1 MIFYSAMSSPIGLLG
16 IAKSNNG
23 VRRVMFSNHAPFKQ
37 YLQTV
42 YPQEKIKRDD
52 NELTDPINHL
62 NEYFSSLRMTFELKL
77 DLIAPPYYKKVLKK
91 VANIPYGKTASY
103 KTIAE
108 QTGNPKAVR
117 AVGSA
122 NANNPIPIIIPCH
135 RILTHSGKLG
145 GFGGGVETKVFLLEL
160 EGAL

>member
-42 YPQEKIKRDD
+42 YPQENIKRDD
-52 NELTDPINHL
+52 DALTDPINQL
-62 NEYFSSLRMTFELKL
+62 NEYFSSLRSKFELKL
-77 DLIAPPYYKKVLKK
+77 DLVAPPYYKKVLKM

-108 QTGNPKAVR
+108 QTGNSKAVR

-122 NANNPIPIIIPCH
+122 NAYNPIPIIIPCH
-135 RILTHSGKLG
+135 RILTYDGKLG

>member
-1 MIFYSAMSSPIGLLG
+1 MIFYSIMASPIGLLG

-42 YPQEKIKRDD
+42 YPQENIKRDD
-52 NELTDPINHL
+52 DALTDSINQL
-62 NEYFSSLRMTFELKL
+62 NEYFSSLRMKFELKL
-77 DLIAPPYYKKVLKK
+77 DLVAPPYYKKVLKM
-91 VANIPYGKTASY
+91 VANIPYGETASY

-108 QTGNPKAVR
+108 QTGNSKAVR

-122 NANNPIPIIIPCH
+122 NAFNPIPIIIPCH
-135 RILTHSGKLG
+135 RILSHSGKIG

>member
-1 MIFYSAMSSPIGLLG
+1 MIFYSSMSSPIGLLG

-23 VRRVMFSNHAPFKQ
+23 IRRVMFSNHAPFKQ

-42 YPQEKIKRDD
+42 YPQENIKRDD
-52 NELTDPINHL
+52 DALTDPINQL
-62 NEYFSSLRMTFELKL
+62 NEYFSLLRMKFELKL
-77 DLIAPPYYKKVLKK
+77 DLVAPPFYKKVLKK
-91 VANIPYGKTASY
+91 VATIPYGKTTSY

-108 QTGNPKAVR
+108 QTNNPKAVR

-122 NANNPIPIIIPCH
+122 NANNPLPIIIPCH
-135 RILTHSGKLG
+135 RVLTHNGKLG
-145 GFGGGVETKVFLLEL
+145 GFGGGVEMKVFLLEL

>member
-23 VRRVMFSNHAPFKQ
+23 IRRIMFSNHAPFKQ

-42 YPQEKIKRDD
+42 YPQENIKRDD
-52 NELTDPINHL
+52 DALTDPINQL
-62 NEYFSSLRMTFELKL
+62 NEYFSLLRMKFELKL
-77 DLIAPPYYKKVLKK
+77 DLVAPPFYKKVLKK
-91 VANIPYGKTASY
+91 VATIPYGKTTSY

-108 QTGNPKAVR
+108 QTNNPKAVR

-122 NANNPIPIIIPCH
+122 NANNPLPIIIPCH
-135 RILTHSGKLG
+135 RVLSYSGKLG
-145 GFGGGVETKVFLLEL
+145 GYGGGEEMKVFLLEL
-160 EGAL
+160 EGTL

>member
-1 MIFYSAMSSPIGLLG
+1 MIFYSALSSPIGLLG

-42 YPQEKIKRDD
+42 YPQENIKRDD
-52 NELTDPINHL
+52 DALIDPINQL
-62 NEYFSSLRMTFELKL
+62 NEYFSSLRSKFELKL
-77 DLIAPPYYKKVLKK
+77 DLVAPPYYKKVLKM

-108 QTGNPKAVR
+108 QTGNSKAVR

-122 NANNPIPIIIPCH
+122 NAYNPIPIIIPCH

-145 GFGGGVETKVFLLEL
+145 GFGDGVETKVFLLEL

>member
-1 MIFYSAMSSPIGLLG
+1 MIFYSAMSTPIGLLG

-42 YPQEKIKRDD
+42 YPQENIKRDD
-52 NELTDPINHL
+52 DALTDPINQL
-62 NEYFSSLRMTFELKL
+62 NEYFSSLRRKFELKL
-77 DLIAPPYYKKVLKK
+77 DLVAPPYYKKVLKM

-103 KTIAE
+103 KNIAE
-108 QTGNPKAVR
+108 QTGNSKAVR

-122 NANNPIPIIIPCH
+122 NAYNPIPIIIPCH

-145 GFGGGVETKVFLLEL
+145 GFGGGIETKVFLLEL
-160 EGAL
+160 EGSL

>member
-1 MIFYSAMSSPIGLLG
+1 MILYSTMSSPIGLLG

-23 VRRVMFSNHAPFKQ
+23 IRRVMFSNHAPFKQ

-42 YPQEKIKRDD
+42 YPQDSIKRDD
-52 NELTDPINHL
+52 DGLTDPINQL
-62 NEYFSSLRMTFELKL
+62 NEYFNSLRMKFELKL
-77 DLIAPPYYKKVLKK
+77 DLVAPPYYKKVLKM

-108 QTGNPKAVR
+108 QTGNSKAVR

-135 RILTHSGKLG
+135 RVLTYSGKLG
-145 GFGGGVETKVFLLEL
+145 GFGGGEETKVFLLEL

>member
-1 MIFYSAMSSPIGLLG
+1 MIYFSIMSSPIGLLG

-23 VRRVMFSNHAPFKQ
+23 VRRIMFSNHAPFKQ

-42 YPQEKIKRDD
+42 YPQENIKRDD
-52 NELTDPINHL
+52 NALTDPINQL
-62 NEYFSSLRMTFELKL
+62 NEYFSSLRKRFELKL
-77 DLIAPPYYKKVLKK
+77 DLIGPPYYKKVLNM
-91 VANIPYGKTASY
+91 VAKIPYGKTASY

-122 NANNPIPIIIPCH
+122 NAYNPIPIIIPCH

>member
-1 MIFYSAMSSPIGLLG
+1 MSSPIGPLG

-42 YPQEKIKRDD
+42 YPQENIKRDD
-52 NELTDPINHL
+52 DALTDPINQL
-62 NEYFSSLRMTFELKL
+62 NEYLSSLRSKFELKL
-77 DLIAPPYYKKVLKK
+77 DLLAPPYYKKVLKM

-108 QTGNPKAVR
+108 QTGNSKAVR

-122 NANNPIPIIIPCH
+122 NAYNPIPIIIPCH

>member
-1 MIFYSAMSSPIGLLG
+1 MSSPIGLLG

-42 YPQEKIKRDD
+42 YPQENIKRDD
-52 NELTDPINHL
+52 NALTDPINQL
-62 NEYFSSLRMTFELKL
+62 NEYFSSLRKRFELKL
-77 DLIAPPYYKKVLKK
+77 DLIGPPYYKKVLNM
-91 VANIPYGKTASY
+91 VAKIPYGKTASY

-108 QTGNPKAVR
+108 QTSNSKAVR

-122 NANNPIPIIIPCH
+122 NAYNPIPIIIPCH

-145 GFGGGVETKVFLLEL
+145 GFGGGIETKVFLLEL